1 MLRDDPTSLT
11 QRMER
16 GGIDR
21 WKKIERDGWSEL
33 ARDSRRR
40 IDWRETMEGRM
51 SGNEGRIIERLSELW
66 TIAGGRKL
74 TEGWRDGKT
83 EEREMVGRIEGETGT
98 DRRKES
104 RIGE

>member
-40 IDWRETMEGRM
+40 ID
-51 SGNEGRIIERLSELW
+51 
-66 TIAGGRKL
+66 
-74 TEGWRDGKT
+74 
-83 EEREMVGRIEGETGT
+83 
-98 DRRKES
+98 
-104 RIGE
+104 